1 MKANITKKSLMKAF
15 VLSLIFLAGLFS
27 GPFLTDSKAS
37 EEESEMYSSV
47 LIQGKY
53 IDAIL
58 AYKDMR
64 YTVTK
69 LTKIFDSSGNAMT
82 IADLPV
88 PCRAKIYSQPQ
99 EYNDPIATKII
110 ITEIMPGATTDW
122 YVPLPE

>member
-1 MKANITKKSLMKAF
+1 MRANISEKSLMKAF
-15 VLSLIFLAGLFS
+15 ILSLIFLACLSS

-37 EEESEMYSSV
+37 DEDSERYSSV

-53 IDAIL
+53 INAVL

-64 YTVTK
+64 YTVTQ

-88 PCRAKIYSQPQ
+88 PCRAKVYSQPQ
-99 EYNDPIATKII
+99 VYNDQIAVKII
-110 ITEIMPGATTDW
+110 ITETMPGATTDW
-122 YVPLPE
+122 YVPMPE

>member
-1 MKANITKKSLMKAF
+1 MEANISKKSLMKAF
-15 VLSLIFLAGLFS
+15 VLSLIFLACLFS

-47 LIQGKY
+47 LIKGKY

-64 YTVTK
+64 YTVTQ
-69 LTKIFDSSGNAMT
+69 LTKIFDSSGNEMT

-99 EYNDPIATKII
+99 VYNDQIAVKII

-122 YVPLPE
+122 YVPMPE

>member
-1 MKANITKKSLMKAF
+1 MEANTSGKSLMKAF
-15 VLSLIFLAGLFS
+15 VLSLIFLACLFS
-27 GPFLTDSKAS
+27 GLFLTASKAS
-37 EEESEMYSSV
+37 EEESEGYSSV

-64 YTVTK
+64 YTVTR

-82 IADLPV
+82 IVDLPV

-99 EYNDPIATKII
+99 VHNDQIATKII
-110 ITEIMPGATTDW
+110 ITEIMPGATTGW
-122 YVPLPE
+122 YVPMPE